1 MMKILSIFPGFVGAI
16 CIIILLGS
24 IIGFSH
30 QEKIYDIPI
39 VPCSDDAD
47 IGCRI
52 GMTSSDIN
60 VPNAFKLLQIEV
72 DVNWGEPDRSWFGV
86 INKYPEACE
95 PDSNGLTNCTEGD
108 FEGLIIAGGSDSEG
122 NLKFDMHPNKYRFI
136 TGGKDGATISNQ
148 DVTLD
153 IKVSLNSIIEILLAA
168 VGLFLFIGAT
178 EMAFPIKKWFEKFRN
193 T

>member
-16 CIIILLGS
+16 CILILLGS

-30 QEKIYDIPI
+30 QEKINDIPI
-39 VPCSDDAD
+39 VPCSDDED

-86 INKYPEACE
+86 INKYPGACE
-95 PDSNGLTNCTEGD
+95 PDSNGLTNCTEED

-122 NLKFDMHPNKYRFI
+122 NLKFDMINVNSSRY
-136 TGGKDGATISNQ
+136 
-148 DVTLD
+148 
-153 IKVSLNSIIEILLAA
+153 SLCLILVYWWLMEKGNSIIRKRHIAS
-168 VGLFLFIGAT
+168 T
-178 EMAFPIKKWFEKFRN
+178 YKIK
-193 T
+193 